1 MVALVGGDKSVARWD
16 MLYPCSLSY
25 VRGHLFKMLN
35 HVFQV
40 RSNFDSRQVIAKSH
54 SLEEFRSAVERVRDR
69 YSMYQEGDSEFTQ
82 PEVLELFQFKVSSL
96 NLSALCETST

>member
-1 MVALVGGDKSVARWD
+1 
-16 MLYPCSLSY
+16 
-25 VRGHLFKMLN
+25 MLN

-54 SLEEFRSAVERVRDR
+54 SLEEFRSAVERLRDR